1 LPGQGAATVLG
12 AAVVV
17 LLAASV
23 PLALLTHQLGGGS
36 SLILVIAFVVV
47 GTVVARHQPRNA
59 IGWSMLAASG
69 FLALSADASLYSVLD
84 YRLRHGGLPLGP
96 VAVLVQPTWAPA
108 IFLFALSIVLF
119 PDGELPSGRWRWP
132 IGLLAALGTAWL
144 AGAFAIAATTIL
156 GHRIQIESGGDLVA
170 IDHARGGFAWW
181 PYVQT
186 AFFILLASVGLAWLA
201 SRVPAYRR
209 SSGERRQ
216 QLKWLLCG
224 GIAAVIGG
232 VATVLFSSS
241 GGVLGLVG
249 RVAVV
254 GLLGLPLGIGV
265 GILKYR
271 LYEIDRLISRTLSYT
286 LLTALLVGVFTGLV
300 LLTTRVLPFSS
311 PVGVA
316 ASTLAAAALVNPL
329 RGRLQRVVDR
339 RFNRARYD
347 ADALVAAFG
356 TRLRD
361 AVDLEAV
368 RAGLLETT
376 ARALEPAHVSVWL
389 RGERGN

>member
-1 LPGQGAATVLG
+1 MATALG
-12 AAVVV
+12 TAVMA
-17 LLAASV
+17 LFAASV
-23 PLALLTHQLGGGS
+23 PLALLAHQLGGGS

-47 GTVVARHQPRNA
+47 GTVVARHQPRNP
-59 IGWSMLAASG
+59 IGWSMLAAAG
-69 FLALSADASLYSVLD
+69 FLALSADASLYSVFD
-84 YRLRHGGLPLGP
+84 YRQRHGSLPLGP
-96 VAVLVQPTWAPA
+96 LAVLLQPTWAPA

-119 PDGELPSGRWRWP
+119 PDGKLPSGRWRWP
-132 IGLLAALGTAWL
+132 IGLLVALGTAWL

-156 GHRIQIESGGDLVA
+156 GHRIQIEPSGDLVA

-181 PYVQT
+181 SSVQST
-186 AFFILLASVGLAWLA
+186 FFIVLALVGLAWLA
-201 SRVPAYRR
+201 SRVPAYRH

-232 VATVLFSSS
+232 VATVLFSNS
-241 GGVLGLVG
+241 GGALGLFG

-254 GLLGLPLGIGV
+254 GVLGLPLGIGI

-316 ASTLAAAALVNPL
+316 ASTLVAAALVNPL

-347 ADALVAAFG
+347 ADALVAAFS

-368 RAGLLETT
+368 TAGLLETA
-376 ARALEPAHVSVWL
+376 ARALEPAHLSVWL
-389 RGERGN
+389 RGERGK